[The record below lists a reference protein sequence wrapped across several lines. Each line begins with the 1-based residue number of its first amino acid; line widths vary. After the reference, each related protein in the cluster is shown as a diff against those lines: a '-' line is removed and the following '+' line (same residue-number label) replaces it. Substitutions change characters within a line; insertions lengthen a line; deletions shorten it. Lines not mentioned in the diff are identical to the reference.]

1 MSAAV
6 QLIQITPEEL
16 QREILKGVKLQI
28 DDLKNHFQPKQPNEY
43 LSRSEVSKMLG
54 VDLSTLHNWNKKK
67 ILNPLAISG
76 RVFYLRSEIEAS
88 LKPLNV

>member
-1 MSAAV
+1 MSTI
-6 QLIQITPEEL
+6 QLIQITPEQL
-16 QREILKGVKLQI
+16 QTEILKGVKLQI

-76 RVFYLRSEIEAS
+76 RIFYLRSEIEAS
-88 LKPLNV
+88 IKPING

>member
-1 MSAAV
+1 MEAI
-6 QLIQITPEEL
+6 QFIQITPEEL
-16 QREILKGVKLQI
+16 QKEILKGVKLQI

-76 RVFYLRSEIEAS
+76 RIFYLRSEIEAS
-88 LKPLNV
+88 IKPING

>member
-1 MSAAV
+1 MSTI

-16 QREILKGVKLQI
+16 QKEILKGVKLQI

-76 RVFYLRSEIEAS
+76 RIFYLRSEIEAS
-88 LKPLNV
+88 IKPING

>member
-1 MSAAV
+1 MQNSILLQNLSTE
-6 QLIQITPEEL
+6 QLTEL
-16 QREILKGVKLQI
+16 IDNIVKNRFN
-28 DDLKNHFQPKQPNEY
+28 DLKDNFTPKQPNEY

-76 RVFYLRSEIEAS
+76 RIFYLRSEIEAS
-88 LKPLNV
+88 IKPING

>member
-1 MSAAV
+1 MEAI

-16 QREILKGVKLQI
+16 QKEILKGVKLQL
-28 DDLKNHFQPKQPNEY
+28 DELKNHFQPKEPNEY

-76 RVFYLRSEIEAS
+76 RIFYLRSEIEAS
-88 LKPLNV
+88 IKPING

>member
-1 MSAAV
+1 MEAI

-16 QREILKGVKLQI
+16 QKEILKGVKLQM

-76 RVFYLRSEIEAS
+76 RIFYLRSEIEAS
-88 LKPLNV
+88 IKPING

>member
-1 MSAAV
+1 MEAI

-16 QREILKGVKLQI
+16 QKEILKGVKLQI

-76 RVFYLRSEIEAS
+76 RIFYLRSEIEAS
-88 LKPLNV
+88 IKPING

>member
-1 MSAAV
+1 MSTI

-16 QREILKGVKLQI
+16 QKEILKGVKIQI

-76 RVFYLRSEIEAS
+76 RIFYLRSEIEAS
-88 LKPLNV
+88 IKPING

>member
-1 MSAAV
+1 MEAI
-6 QLIQITPEEL
+6 QLIQITPEQL
-16 QREILKGVKLQI
+16 QTEILKGVKLQI

-76 RVFYLRSEIEAS
+76 RIFYLRSEVEAS
-88 LKPLNV
+88 IKPING